1 MAYLDLLVPNRGLEE
16 GSLQS
21 LAYRA
26 IVESES
32 VALPTIPSGLSDMI
46 GPVMSWLRQWCEWER
61 DRLAN
66 QVVSLG

>member
-1 MAYLDLLVPNRGLEE
+1 MAYLDLLVPNRGFEE

-26 IVESES
+26 IVESDT
-32 VALPTIPSGLSDMI
+32 VALLRTPSGLPDMI
-46 GPVMSWLRQWCEWER
+46 GPVWSWLRQWSEWER
-61 DRLAN
+61 DRLVN